1 MREWRQSNPMR
12 KTLRKYLPT
21 PESLLERKGLRWLAP
36 ALSHPRLWHLH
47 RRSVALGIAIGLV
60 TGLIPGPVQM
70 LLGALIAIP
79 LRANIP
85 ATVFATLYTNPL
97 TFVPLYLLAYNI
109 GSLVTGESAPLMFP
123 PDTDWS
129 WVAVWNFFPELLKWM
144 VAVGDTLLI
153 GLAIQCTIF
162 AITGYFATLIIWRV
176 VVTLA
181 WRRRSRLRRLHQ
193 SPASG
198 TPS

>member
-1 MREWRQSNPMR
+1 MR

-21 PESLLERKGLRWLAP
+21 PESLLEHKGLRWLAP

-85 ATVFATLYTNPL
+85 AAVFATFYTNPL
-97 TFVPLYLLAYNI
+97 TFVPLYILAYNI
-109 GSLVTGESAPLMFP
+109 GSLVTGESAPPMIA
-123 PDTDWS
+123 PDTVWG
-129 WVAVWNFFPELLKWM
+129 WEALWNFFPEMFKWM
-144 VAVGDTLLI
+144 AVAGDTLLI
-153 GLAIQCTIF
+153 GLAIQSTIF
-162 AITGYFATLIIWRV
+162 AIIGYLATLIIWRV

-181 WRRRSRLRRLHQ
+181 WRRRSRLRELHR
-193 SPASG
+193 PPTSG
-198 TPS
+198 A

>member
-1 MREWRQSNPMR
+1 MR

-21 PESLLERKGLRWLAP
+21 PESLLEHKGLRWLAP

-47 RRSVALGIAIGLV
+47 RRSVALGIVIGLV

-85 ATVFATLYTNPL
+85 AAVFATLYTNPL
-97 TFVPLYLLAYNI
+97 TFVPLYILAYNI
-109 GSLVTGESAPLMFP
+109 GSLVTGESAPPMVP
-123 PDTDWS
+123 PDTVWS
-129 WVAVWNFFPELLKWM
+129 WAAIWDFFPELFKWM
-144 VAVGDTLLI
+144 AAAGDTLLV
-153 GLAIQCTIF
+153 GLAIQSMIF

-181 WRRRSRLRRLHQ
+181 WRRRSHLRKLRH
-193 SPASG
+193 PPVASA
-198 TPS
+198 

>member
-1 MREWRQSNPMR
+1 MR

-21 PESLLERKGLRWLAP
+21 PGSLLEHKGLHWLAP
-36 ALSHPRLWHLH
+36 APSHPRLWHLH

-70 LLGALIAIP
+70 LLGALVAIP

-85 ATVFATLYTNPL
+85 AAVFATLYTNPF
-97 TFVPLYLLAYNI
+97 TFVPLYILAYNI
-109 GSLVTGESAPLMFP
+109 GSMVTSESAQPMIP
-123 PDTDWS
+123 PDT
-129 WVAVWNFFPELLKWM
+129 VWGWQALWDFFPELFKWM
-144 VAVGDTLLI
+144 AASGDTLLI
-153 GLAIQCTIF
+153 GLAIQSTLF

-181 WRRRSRLRRLHQ
+181 RRRRSRLRKLRHP
-193 SPASG
+193 PASK
-198 TPS
+198 PSPSS